1 MFWHLIFQS
10 WKWMREKY
18 GWRIKKKKKKEE
30 FRVFSCEKLTLN
42 AKRVT
47 SVAHFSPSPLNFSTR
62 QQNLWHTGG
71 CAPSYCEELHLQKHS
86 QLDSWIFIRWLGA
99 LIYQAVTEKGWW
111 VFRSWGTHRQ
121 KYDSVNA
128 DPTLHIIGC
137 LLEKRCWLNRKT
149 PPSILWFLVHWSSNV
164 GAV

>member
-18 GWRIKKKKKKEE
+18 GWRTLKKE
-30 FRVFSCEKLTLN
+30 FRVLSCEKFSLN

-47 SVAHFSPSPLNFSTR
+47 SVAHFSPSPLNFATHL
-62 QQNLWHTGG
+62 QNLWHTGG
-71 CAPSYCEELHLQKHS
+71 CAQSYCKELHLQKHF

-99 LIYQAVTEKGWW
+99 LIYQAATEKGWR

-121 KYDSVNA
+121 KYDSVNI
-128 DPTLHIIGC
+128 DPTLNIIGC
-137 LLEKRCWLNRKT
+137 LFKNKT
-149 PPSILWFLVHWSSNV
+149 FSLMVFSLLVKSINSSWFLSNSF
-164 GAV
+164 